1 MATPAG
7 HTERNHQWLLAS
19 RPQGKVTE
27 SNFNWAESPVPE
39 ITEGQIVVRVIYLS
53 LDPAGRRWMEP
64 VDSYMPMLKIGDVM
78 RGGTLGVVETS
89 RNPGFSPGDIVHG
102 LGGWQEYYAG
112 DATGW
117 RKLPRVPG
125 IPLTAFMGAI
135 GHIGFT
141 AYFGL
146 MDIGKPK
153 PGETQV
159 VSAAAGA
166 VGSIAGQIGKIAG
179 CRVVGIAGS
188 EEKCA
193 WITKELGFDA
203 AINYKKE
210 NIQDALKRACP
221 KGIDVDFENVGGE
234 ILNAVLGQI
243 NVGARVVLCGLIS
256 QYNASGPVPGPS
268 NFAAIQSKRARVQ
281 GMVVSDYTP
290 RFPEAA
296 AQIIQWL
303 AEKKLKYRIDM
314 VEGLRCAPAAMN
326 KFFDG
331 TNTGKLVVKVSEEPV

>member
-1 MATPAG
+1 MATPTG
-7 HTERNHQWLLAS
+7 NTGRNHQWRLAS
-19 RPQGKVTE
+19 RPQGRVTE
-27 SNFNWAESPVPE
+27 SNFNWAQAPVPE

-78 RGGTLGVVETS
+78 RGGTLGIVESS
-89 RNPGFSPGDIVHG
+89 RNPGFSAGDLVHG

-153 PGETQV
+153 PGETLV

-166 VGSIAGQIGKIAG
+166 VGSVAGQIGKIAG

-210 NIQDALKRACP
+210 NIQGALKRACP
-221 KGIDVDFENVGGE
+221 KGIDIDFENVGGE
-234 ILNAVLGQI
+234 ILDAVLGQI

-256 QYNASGPVPGPS
+256 QYNAAGPVPGPS

-296 AQIIQWL
+296 AQIIPWL
-303 AEKKLKYRIDM
+303 KEKKLKYRIDM
-314 VEGLRCAPAAMN
+314 VEGLRSAPAAMN

-331 TNTGKLVVKVSEEPV
+331 TNNGKLVVKVSEEPA